1 MKFKQFCHMMTFEGI
16 KRFMSSLFYPEVNL
30 SKANQLRRIEVCC
43 DQLKNQVKYP
53 EICDYGYL
61 SLEFYRS
68 MNSKMK
74 FLVISKIPL
83 PFRKAKTPLLV
94 DKLLIPQEIPHL
106 PSFSRRSALE
116 NFSFISKY
124 GTEES
129 ILNIIFI
136 APLIRLKLLL
146 KFKLIT
152 NTVGVCCI
160 QIVNEIRYP
169 EICDY
174 GYFSER
180 YHLIRY
186 NKLIT
191 RCNRLYANNYYNFC
205 KLVKTLNSDT
215 NVFLAN
221 SIYGAT
227 GLGHF
232 LLSNKYEYNT
242 IITIKE
248 KKRYASIEN
257 K

>member
-74 FLVISKIPL
+74 FLIL
-83 PFRKAKTPLLV
+83 
-94 DKLLIPQEIPHL
+94 QEIPHL
-106 PSFSRRSALE
+106 PSFSRKSALK
-116 NFSFISKY
+116 NFSFINKY
-124 GTEES
+124 GTAES
-129 ILNIIFI
+129 VLNIII
-136 APLIRLKLLL
+136 APLIRLRSLL

-152 NTVGVCCI
+152 NAVGVCCI

-186 NKLIT
+186 NKLIIM
-191 RCNRLYANNYYNFC
+191 CNRLYANRYYYSC
-205 KLVKTLNSDT
+205 RLVKTPNRNT
-215 NVFLAN
+215 NVFFAN

-227 GLGHF
+227 GLRHF
-232 LLSNKYEYNT
+232 LL
-242 IITIKE
+242 
-248 KKRYASIEN
+248 
-257 K
+257 

>member
-61 SLEFYRS
+61 GLEFYRS
-68 MNSKMK
+68 MDSKMK
-74 FLVISKIPL
+74 FLVISKTPL
-83 PFRKAKTPLLV
+83 PFRKVKTPLLV
-94 DKLLIPQEIPHL
+94 DKCLIPQEIPHL
-106 PSFSRRSALE
+106 PSFSRRSTPK

-124 GTEES
+124 GTAES
-129 ILNIIFI
+129 ILNIIFF
-136 APLIRLKLLL
+136 APIKFLISSM
-146 KFKLIT
+146 KFKLNT
-152 NTVGVCCI
+152 NAVGVCCI

-191 RCNRLYANNYYNFC
+191 RCNRLYANRYYNSC
-205 KLVKTLNSDT
+205 RLVKTPNRNT
-215 NVFLAN
+215 NVFFAN

-227 GLGHF
+227 GLRHF
-232 LLSNKYEYNT
+232 LL
-242 IITIKE
+242 
-248 KKRYASIEN
+248 
-257 K
+257 

>member
-1 MKFKQFCHMMTFEGI
+1 MKFKQFCHMMTFEAI
-16 KRFMSSLFYPEVNL
+16 KRFMGFYGFYQELNSIGV
-30 SKANQLRRIEVCC
+30 AQLRRIEVCC

-74 FLVISKIPL
+74 FLVISKTLP
-83 PFRKAKTPLLV
+83 PFRKVKTPLLV

-106 PSFSRRSALE
+106 PSFSRRSTLE

-124 GTEES
+124 GTAES
-129 ILNIIFI
+129 VLNIIFI
-136 APLIRLKLLL
+136 APLIRLRSLL

-205 KLVKTLNSDT
+205 KLVKTLRNT

-232 LLSNKYEYNT
+232 LLSNKYEHNT
-242 IITIKE
+242 IIKKE
-248 KKRYASIEN
+248 KKHYASIEN
-257 K
+257 E

>member
-30 SKANQLRRIEVCC
+30 SKATQLRRIEACC

-68 MNSKMK
+68 MDSKMK
-74 FLVISKIPL
+74 FLIISKTPL
-83 PFRKAKTPLLV
+83 PFRKVKTPLLV

-124 GTEES
+124 GTAES
-129 ILNIIFI
+129 ILNIIF
-136 APLIRLKLLL
+136 APLIRLRSLL

-180 YHLIRY
+180 YHLMQY

-191 RCNRLYANNYYNFC
+191 RCNCLYANDYYNFC
-205 KLVKTLNSDT
+205 KLVKTPNR
-215 NVFLAN
+215 NINAFLAN
-221 SIYGAT
+221 PIYGAI
-227 GLGHF
+227 GWF
-232 LLSNKYEYNT
+232 SSFS
-242 IITIKE
+242 IIK
-248 KKRYASIEN
+248 
-257 K
+257 